1 MKNWYIFIIACII
14 LTACK
19 KQENPLREILLEE
32 KEWWYDSDY
41 FPLHMSLYGEL
52 EKDTIHVIV
61 SDVGLA
67 EDIDINIIPYEIFP
81 ELLYNEIVKNKG
93 VINVKKNTYEWYRT
107 HSIIEK
113 NHIVDSIY
121 ADKGISGLLDYA
133 IDDNGKLIRNGK
145 EGNYIIYLCYQHNI
159 YFFSEY
165 NGMYTYVNA
174 KTIKKNISLFNQST
188 KIKRYYQT
196 IINGEYTK

>member
-1 MKNWYIFIIACII
+1 MKNWYVFIIACII

-93 VINVKKNTYEWYRT
+93 VINVKKN
-107 HSIIEK
+107 I
-113 NHIVDSIY
+113 
-121 ADKGISGLLDYA
+121 
-133 IDDNGKLIRNGK
+133 
-145 EGNYIIYLCYQHNI
+145 
-159 YFFSEY
+159 
-165 NGMYTYVNA
+165 
-174 KTIKKNISLFNQST
+174 
-188 KIKRYYQT
+188 
-196 IINGEYTK
+196 